1 MFTGIIQ
8 SIATIADI
16 HDQEGLR
23 TFTVDF
29 EKGFCNELT
38 VGSSVSLDGVCLTVT
53 ALFNDHRAHFDVMLP
68 TLKTT
73 TLQNAFM
80 GMKVNVERATKE
92 GAEIGGHPL
101 SGHIDFYGKIIAIQ
115 NPENN
120 YSLTIEIPSMW
131 IRYIFNKGYIALN
144 GTSLTMSEV
153 NKQKATFEVW
163 LIPETLRRTTF
174 DKKKVDDLINI
185 ELDRSTQVIVD
196 TLRSAIEEQFQLL
209 RAGEGVARIN
219 K

>member
-8 SIATIADI
+8 SIATIAHI
-16 HDQEGLR
+16 EDQEGLR
-23 TFTVDF
+23 TFAIDF
-29 EKGFCNELT
+29 EKGFCEELS
-38 VGSSVSLDGVCLTVT
+38 VGSSISVDGVCLTVT
-53 ALFNDHRAHFDVMLP
+53 ELINSCRVHFDIMLP

-73 TLQNAFM
+73 TLQNALI

-120 YSLTIEIPSMW
+120 HALTIEIPSMW
-131 IRYIFNKGYIALN
+131 MRYIFNKGYIALN

-153 NKQKATFEVW
+153 NKQKGTFEVW

-174 DKKKVDDLINI
+174 VQKKIDDLVNI
-185 ELDRSTQVIVD
+185 EIDRNTQVIVD
-196 TLRSAIEEQFQLL
+196 TVRSAIEEQFSPH
-209 RAGEGVARIN
+209 ISD
-219 K
+219 

>member
-8 SIATIADI
+8 SIATIAHI
-16 HDQEGLR
+16 EDQQGLR
-23 TFTVDF
+23 TFAIDF
-29 EKGFCNELT
+29 EKGFCEELS
-38 VGSSVSLDGVCLTVT
+38 VGSSISVDGVCLTVT
-53 ALFNDHRAHFDVMLP
+53 ELINSCRVHFDIMLP

-73 TLQNAFM
+73 TLQNALI

-120 YSLTIEIPSMW
+120 HALTIEIPSMW
-131 IRYIFNKGYIALN
+131 MRYIFNKGYIALN

-153 NKQKATFEVW
+153 NKQKGTFEVW

-174 DKKKVDDLINI
+174 VQKKIDDLVNI
-185 ELDRSTQVIVD
+185 EIDRNTQVIVD
-196 TLRSAIEEQFQLL
+196 TVRSAIEEQFSLL
-209 RAGEGVARIN
+209 RAGGGAARIN
-219 K
+219 A